1 MNKQDTL
8 FKYVR
13 KIGIAHFDNEKD
25 FYNRKLIC
33 DNGLKYRLSN
43 KNQETIKVG
52 QNVFIAKPIHTLKNY
67 PKQFEIHEVILPPC
81 SFYFD
86 ILKNAKNEKERRMII
101 QKAYED
107 RTGHY
112 FPSRSN
118 KSFLV
123 FVA

>member
-1 MNKQDTL
+1 MKKEDTL
-8 FKYVR
+8 FKYVQ
-13 KIGIAHFDNEKD
+13 KIGVAHFDNEKD
-25 FYNRKLIC
+25 FYNRTLIC
-33 DNGLKYRLSN
+33 DNGLKYRLSI
-43 KNQETIKVG
+43 KNQDTIKVG
-52 QNVFIAKPIHTLKNY
+52 QNVFLAKPIPTLKNY
-67 PKQFEIHEVILPPC
+67 PKQFEIHEVILPPS

-101 QKAYED
+101 QKAYQD

-112 FPSRSN
+112 FPSRGN